1 MSLFYL
7 SFCSPAGWLGAAFV
21 EATGVVA
28 ATKRAG
34 DEGIAPSGNEVKTLA
49 FQYSGLDD
57 VPPVP
62 DNMRNRRLGQEEL
75 VALWPDAA
83 DLMEYDD
90 HV

>member
-1 MSLFYL
+1 LRLFYL

-21 EATGVVA
+21 EAHGVVS

-49 FQYSGLDD
+49 FGWDGLID
-57 VPPVP
+57 VPAVP
-62 DNMRNRRLGQEEL
+62 ENMRNRRLGREEL
-75 VALWPDAA
+75 VELWPDAV
-83 DLMEYDD
+83 DFMEYDD

>member
-34 DEGIAPSGNEVKTLA
+34 DDGIAPSGNEVKTLA
-49 FQYSGLDD
+49 FGWDGLVD
-57 VPPVP
+57 VPAVP

-83 DLMEYDD
+83 DFMEYDD